1 MWVRCKLEV
10 SCYIEIFNVV
20 SWLLKIIV
28 FLLISVYGWNIKGRD
43 FDSYELCGLECFLVL
58 VFWYVLDLEVN
69 L

>member
-1 MWVRCKLEV
+1 M
-10 SCYIEIFNVV
+10 
-20 SWLLKIIV
+20 
-28 FLLISVYGWNIKGRD
+28 FLLISVYGWNIKGGD